1 MKMKSHIVTPEYHI
15 ENENTDDERL
25 LLQMTRDGDVNAFNR
40 LFNKYWKKLYRI
52 AYSKVGSREEA
63 EEIVQDIFIK
73 IWEKKSELN
82 IHNLSAYLYTS
93 VKNRCL
99 NYIEKKIIEH
109 KHWEYYKKFI
119 IDYDDSTNK
128 TIVFNSLMDAIQSG
142 MEQMSEK
149 TKQVFKL
156 NQLEGRSIKE
166 IAEIHKLYEKAIEYH
181 ITSSIKKMRMYLKE
195 FVFPRF

>member
-1 MKMKSHIVTPEYHI
+1 MLTFDMKMKSHIVTPEYHI

-128 TIVFNSLMDAIQSG
+128 TIVP
-142 MEQMSEK
+142 
-149 TKQVFKL
+149 QVGNL
-156 NQLEGRSIKE
+156 AVEDRRVSVGLDLHR
-166 IAEIHKLYEKAIEYH
+166 IAHMHVSQRILVDVHHHPHAAHVGNGEALGSA
-181 ITSSIKKMRMYLKE
+181 RLQ
-195 FVFPRF
+195 